1 MTIKHQ
7 EEMLMKKLIM
17 LFAVLLVAAI
27 PAQAQ
32 DEYPSSEIFGGYS
45 YFNTDFGD
53 RESQHGWGAS
63 FSGNLGSKVGLVA
76 EFSGSYK
83 SIDVGPFDFNT
94 STYTYLFGPRFSYRG
109 KAATAFGHI
118 LVGGATSKIESVS
131 DTNFALAAGGG
142 VDININD
149 SFAIRAGQFDYIPIF
164 ASDVIHNFRYMGGIV
179 IKLGGN

>member
-1 MTIKHQ
+1 
-7 EEMLMKKLIM
+7 MKKLIM
-17 LFAVLLVAAI
+17 LLAVLFVAAL

-53 RESQHGWGAS
+53 RESQHGWGVS
-63 FSGNLGSKVGLVA
+63 FSGNLGPKVGLVA

-83 SIDVGPFDFNT
+83 NIDVGPFDLST

-109 KAATAFGHI
+109 GAATAFGHI
-118 LVGGATSKIESVS
+118 LVGGATTKIESVS
-131 DTNFALAAGGG
+131 DTNFALAVGGG
-142 VDININD
+142 VDVNISKN
-149 SFAIRAGQFDYIPIF
+149 FAIRAGQVDYIPIF
-164 ASDVIHNFRYMGGIV
+164 AGDTIHNFRYMGGIV